1 MLKYTKKKGILLKIS
16 MFAIIST
23 YKKNLDEVDK
33 KREEHL
39 AYVKNFILSG
49 KFLVV
54 GRKNPIDGA
63 VIIAHNVTKK
73 ELEEIFEKDPYYMNG
88 LAEYAIT
95 EFNPASFANGL
106 KDILE
111 KLKK

>member
-1 MLKYTKKKGILLKIS
+1 MS
-16 MFAIIST
+16 MFAVIST
-23 YKKNLDEVDK
+23 YKKSLDEVDK

-54 GRKNPIDGA
+54 GRKNPVNGA
-63 VIIAHNVTKK
+63 VIIAHNLTKK
-73 ELEEIFEKDPYYMNG
+73 ELEEIFKNDPYYMNG

-95 EFNPASFANGL
+95 EFNPASFANGVKETL
-106 KDILE
+106 ENLE
-111 KLKK
+111 K